1 MSSYLG
7 HEFENGR
14 CILCGAVE
22 KSVREFQSTCK
33 KAKEPNGSPQSSAK
47 PIASQTAAV
56 APSVEATRNQPARP
70 PLTSGTSW
78 QTHRYRDAYLVAKT
92 LTAFGGLIK
101 ALGLCLGAL
110 IVIVAIIAAT
120 QSTSSGAEMFF
131 SGLLLGIVVA
141 IPIFILGVLVGV
153 QAQVVMAALDTAVH
167 TSPFLTND
175 DKERVMSF

>member
-1 MSSYLG
+1 MVFPLMASG
-7 HEFENGR
+7 CDDHGR
-14 CILCGAVE
+14 D
-22 KSVREFQSTCK
+22 VRDTDSR
-33 KAKEPNGSPQSSAK
+33 
-47 PIASQTAAV
+47 V
-56 APSVEATRNQPARP
+56 
-70 PLTSGTSW
+70 
-78 QTHRYRDAYLVAKT
+78 
-92 LTAFGGLIK
+92 
-101 ALGLCLGAL
+101 GLCLGAL

-141 IPIFILGVLVGV
+141 IPIFILGVLVGA